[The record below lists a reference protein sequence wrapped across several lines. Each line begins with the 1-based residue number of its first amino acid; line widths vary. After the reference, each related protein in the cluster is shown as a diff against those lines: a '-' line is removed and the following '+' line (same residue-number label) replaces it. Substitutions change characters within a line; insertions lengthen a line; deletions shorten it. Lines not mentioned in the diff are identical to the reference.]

1 MKVSHKLQLATVAT
15 LLIGITT
22 PLAPAIAQN
31 YEEQEVNESEYIAV
45 AAPFGGN
52 KYNLLIIR
60 QIPGKAKCWSE
71 SGSNPVVIEPLL
83 LKMPDFTG
91 ICDRKT
97 DSNGYAIRIDGEDYG
112 KEYLLS
118 VIERNGDLLLVG
130 TPSLGSTQKEI
141 VVGKTNGVQPGA
153 YLKIDLQPGWQFTRR
168 MYQGKMLGLVYLSGD
183 STAFGTPT
191 GTPAAF
197 RDITRDVYRKEIEQ
211 AVALGF
217 VSGFE
222 DKTFRPKESLTREQL
237 VSLVLDALSKIPNA
251 NITVPTQVSSSPYPD
266 VPTTRWSA
274 AKIEWA
280 KQNNIVTGYKDGTFK
295 PANPVTRAELMA
307 ILKKAAEYANTKLGK
322 SAQLTTQGTP
332 FTFSDING
340 NWAASTISLMSSYCK
355 VASPVNEKGSAFEP
369 NSPALRNYAAAATLR
384 TLNCVKGTSSN

>member
-15 LLIGITT
+15 LLIGLTA
-22 PLAPAIAQN
+22 PLAPALAQN

-52 KYNLLIIR
+52 KYNLLIVR
-60 QIPGKAKCWSE
+60 QIPGKAQCWSE
-71 SGSNPVVIEPLL
+71 SGSNPVVVEPLL
-83 LKMPDFTG
+83 LKMADFTG

-118 VIERNGDLLLVG
+118 VVERNGDLLLVG

-141 VVGKTNGVQPGA
+141 VVGKTNGVKAGA
-153 YLKIDLQPGWQFTRR
+153 YLKINLEPGWQFTRR
-168 MYQGKMLGLVYLSGD
+168 TYQGKVLGLVYLSGD
-183 STAFGTPT
+183 STAFGTPA
-191 GTPAAF
+191 GPPAAF
-197 RDITRDVYRKEIEQ
+197 RDITRDVYRNEIEQ

-266 VPTTRWSA
+266 VPTSRWSA

-332 FTFSDING
+332 FTFSDTTG

-355 VASPVNEKGSAFEP
+355 VASPVNEKGDAFEP

-384 TLNCVKGTSSN
+384 TLNCVKGTTTQ